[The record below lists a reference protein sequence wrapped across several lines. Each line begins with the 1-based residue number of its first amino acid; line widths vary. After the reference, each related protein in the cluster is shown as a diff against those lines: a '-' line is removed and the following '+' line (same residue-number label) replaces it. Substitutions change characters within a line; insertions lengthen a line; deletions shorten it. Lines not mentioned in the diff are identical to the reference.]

1 MSFIYSLISKNKDT
15 ILCEYTEFKGNFQQI
30 SRVILQKGIKINS
43 KCIINYDKYN
53 IHYINENSITFLLLD
68 EEVNDNNAFSFL
80 TDLKNEI
87 LKYYSFDDLKN
98 FSNEQLKNGI
108 DIIKKLINYYNNNP
122 SRSHTGK
129 IIKELNLAK
138 DAVIE
143 NIEKIIDRD
152 NKMGI
157 IVSKSDDLK
166 ILSMNINSIA
176 DNIRKNENSKK
187 NRSIFFVIILVGL
200 IIILFLLIS

>member
-1 MSFIYSLISKNKDT
+1 M
-15 ILCEYTEFKGNFQQI
+15 
-30 SRVILQKGIKINS
+30 
-43 KCIINYDKYN
+43 
-53 IHYINENSITFLLLD
+53 
-68 EEVNDNNAFSFL
+68 
-80 TDLKNEI
+80 
-87 LKYYSFDDLKN
+87 
-98 FSNEQLKNGI
+98 
-108 DIIKKLINYYNNNP
+108 
-122 SRSHTGK
+122 
-129 IIKELNLAK
+129 NLAK

-187 NRSIFFVIILVGL
+187 NRSIFFVTILVCL

>member
-1 MSFIYSLISKNKDT
+1 MSLIYSLISKNKDT
-15 ILCEYTEFKGNFQQI
+15 VLCEYTDFKGNFQQI
-30 SRVILQKGIKINS
+30 SRVILQKGIKKDS
-43 KCIINYDKYN
+43 KYIINYDKYN

-68 EEVNDNNAFSFL
+68 EEVNDDIAFSFL

-87 LKYYSFDDLKN
+87 LKFYSFDDLKN
-98 FSNEQLKNGI
+98 YSTDQLKNGV

-122 SRSHTGK
+122 SRNHTGK

-143 NIEKIIDRD
+143 NIEKLIDRD

-157 IVSKSDDLK
+157 IVNKSEDLK
-166 ILSMNINSIA
+166 TLSMNINSIA
-176 DNIRKNENSKK
+176 DNIRRNENSKK
-187 NRSIFFVIILVGL
+187 NRSIFFVTILVGL
-200 IIILFLLIS
+200 IIIFFLLIS